1 MLGDTECVRGAFSFQ
16 RARGSTRVRAPL
28 GAMTMSATLQFVAN
42 DIQLEGHEVD
52 VRLTADWLDGQFA
65 EAGLR
70 GQRGAN
76 EGARVFGRLSRSDD
90 DIVVRCRI
98 VAAVDAE
105 CVRCLDPAHLI
116 IDADLS
122 LLLRLVQRGGGARA
136 AGARSGATRSGL
148 AKVAGSKGIAS
159 KGIASKGASAG
170 SSKASLPRARG
181 GESTEEYE
189 FAANEAEVDSYDG
202 ETVVLDAFVREAI
215 LLEIP
220 NFPLCSDACPGIRP
234 GPAPRE
240 RLELPTPVDPRLAPL
255 GAFKKQLGGAT
266 TLDDLVAAAAERS
279 AAMGR
284 PVLRT
289 NAHPTNKKKK

>member
-98 VAAVDAE
+98 AAAVDAE

-136 AGARSGATRSGL
+136 AGARSGAARSGL

>member
-1 MLGDTECVRGAFSFQ
+1 
-16 RARGSTRVRAPL
+16 
-28 GAMTMSATLQFVAN
+28 MTMSATLQFVAN

-98 VAAVDAE
+98 AAAVDAE

-136 AGARSGATRSGL
+136 AGARSGAARSGL

>member
-16 RARGSTRVRAPL
+16 RARGSTRVPAPL

-98 VAAVDAE
+98 AAAVDAE

-136 AGARSGATRSGL
+136 AGARSGAARSGL

-159 KGIASKGASAG
+159 KGASAG
-170 SSKASLPRARG
+170 SSKASVPRARG

-189 FAANEAEVDSYDG
+189 FAANEAEIDSYDG

-266 TLDDLVAAAAERS
+266 TLDELVAAAAERS